1 MNIFWWLGKDRKE
14 KMKVQRSEK
23 MNLTASARLIMQ
35 LGEQLIEDE
44 LVALLELIKNAYDAD
59 ANNVDVVID
68 TETITPYGKGC
79 IEIKDDGNG
88 MIPSIVRNSFLRLS
102 TSFKEEEK
110 SSFFYHRRVLGK
122 KGIGRLS
129 FQRLGNY
136 ITVETVPNIE
146 RFVDTELLKEEDK
159 IFIDEY
165 NKINVDINWSE
176 FPIDMDFSDIKAMVT
191 YEKDSVVSYGTKI
204 SIQGIKNLN
213 FWDMDKKKEEKLKN
227 ELLNMMD
234 PFQKNLNLKTS
245 ERFNVSLK
253 INGIQYS
260 VEPIDEN
267 LLDELYDSKVSFDFK
282 DWKFRVKIERP
293 LKYIMQRRN
302 TIVKKMKT
310 SGFDILREENYKKE
324 HEEYIVDFSD
334 LDKVLIE
341 YPKINFTI
349 ERSSFL
355 SENLLSDLEEKKENG
370 IITEEEYTKA
380 ILDQYAYPG
389 SFKGTIYARDK
400 SNRED
405 LDIILEKEGLIKAK
419 LNSLNA
425 INKVWSSMQGVYVY
439 RNGFRVLPYG
449 RKDWIGFTEKSQT
462 VSNNIY
468 KEHTVVGYL
477 KIDGFTS
484 EKLEEQTNRQGFI
497 QDEYGKNF
505 FMLIQNFLLNI
516 MFESDIKFR
525 EGFSKIKEK
534 EDVVL
539 TENGK
544 IVFKRK
550 LNLEEEKN
558 ERMED
563 VKNEIEDL
571 KNTIL
576 NKAISA
582 DMSQRAIE
590 NLSNKILQYEEV
602 ENKAIDEKKQEI
614 YLKSQQIKEI
624 KDIVPLLGLG
634 IIAESLT
641 HEMNRIEQNIEDCAR
656 NTIKWKRDSDKIVKN
671 QRNIITQTNFL
682 KYQLAHLESTYRRN
696 LEKQEEIL
704 LKDFLLD
711 MYVNQDS
718 PMSRKACR
726 DDVSVLIEGENI
738 TIRANKGI
746 LTTIFDNIFLNSLY
760 WVKYSK
766 QKKYIKFIVKQS
778 GIIECFD
785 SGCGVHP
792 EIEDKLFEPFSF
804 MKENGRGLGLFIV
817 QELTENMNCR
827 VWLSDER
834 REDRRYKF
842 VFDLS
847 ERMV

>member
-1 MNIFWWLGKDRKE
+1 M
-14 KMKVQRSEK
+14 QRSEK

-68 TETITPYGKGC
+68 TDTITPYGVGR

-110 SSFFYHRRVLGK
+110 SSIYYHRRVLGK

-146 RFVDTELLKEEDK
+146 RFEETDLLKDEDVE
-159 IFIDEY
+159 FIKEY
-165 NKINVDINWSE
+165 RKINIDIDWSE
-176 FPIDMDFSDIKAMVT
+176 FPIDMDFSDIIATVK
-191 YEKDSVVSYGTKI
+191 YEKDVVASSGTKI
-204 SIQGIKNLN
+204 VIQGIKNLN

-234 PFQKNLNLKTS
+234 PFQKNLNLKKS
-245 ERFNVSLK
+245 ERFNVLLK
-253 INGIQYS
+253 INDVPYS
-260 VEPIDEN
+260 AEPIDES

-282 DWKFRVKIERP
+282 DWKLHVKIERP
-293 LKYIMQRRN
+293 LKYVMQRRN
-302 TIVKKMKT
+302 SIVNRMKD
-310 SGFDILREENYKKE
+310 SGYEILRETQYEKE
-324 HEEYIVDFSD
+324 CEDYLVNFKDLNKVYID
-334 LDKVLIE
+334 
-341 YPKINFTI
+341 YPKIKFTI
-349 ERSSFL
+349 EKTTFL
-355 SENLLSDLEEKKENG
+355 SESLISKLVEKKEKG
-370 IITEEEYTKA
+370 EITEEEYRKA
-380 ILDQYAYPG
+380 IVDQYAYPG
-389 SFKGTIYARDK
+389 DFAGVIYARDK
-400 SNRED
+400 TNKEEI
-405 LDIILEKEGLIKAK
+405 DIILGKEGLVKAK
-419 LNSLNA
+419 LNTLSD
-425 INKVWSSMQGVYVY
+425 INKAWSSMQGVYVY

-462 VSNNIY
+462 AANNIY

-477 KIDGFTS
+477 KLDGFTS

-525 EGFSKIKEK
+525 DGFSRIKEK
-534 EDVVL
+534 KDGVV
-539 TENGK
+539 TDNGK
-544 IVFKRK
+544 IIFERIADF
-550 LNLEEEKN
+550 EDEKN
-558 ERMED
+558 ARMQD
-563 VKNEIEDL
+563 VKEQVEDL
-571 KNTIL
+571 RIAIS
-576 NKAISA
+576 NKAIA
-582 DMSQRAIE
+582 ANMPQKVVE
-590 NLSNKILQYEEV
+590 NLQDTILQYEAV
-602 ENKAIDEKKQEI
+602 EKKAIDEKKQEI
-614 YLKSQQIKEI
+614 YLKSQQIEEI

-656 NTIKWKRDSDKIVKN
+656 DTIKCKTDTDKIVKN

-682 KYQLAHLESTYRRN
+682 KIQLAHMESTYRRN

-704 LKDFLLD
+704 LRDFLLD
-711 MYVNQDS
+711 MYVNEDS
-718 PMSRKACR
+718 PMSRKARR
-726 DDVSVLIEGENI
+726 DGVDVLVEGANI
-738 TIRANKGI
+738 LVKANKGI

-760 WVKYSK
+760 WVQYSQ

-778 GIIECFD
+778 GTIECFD

-792 EIEDKLFEPFSF
+792 EIEDKLFEPFRF

-817 QELTENMNCR
+817 RELTENMNGR

-834 REDRRYKF
+834 RDGRRFKF

>member
-1 MNIFWWLGKDRKE
+1 
-14 KMKVQRSEK
+14 

-59 ANNVDVVID
+59 ANKVDVIID
-68 TETITPYGKGC
+68 TNAVTPYGKGR
-79 IEIKDDGNG
+79 IEIRDDGNG

-110 SSFFYHRRVLGK
+110 SSIYYHRRVLGK

-146 RFVDTELLKEEDK
+146 RYEKTELLKEEDK
-159 IFIDEY
+159 KFITEY
-165 NKINVDINWSE
+165 SKINIDIDWSD
-176 FPIDMDFSDIKAMVT
+176 FPVDMDFSDIMAAVK
-191 YEKDSVVSYGTKI
+191 YEKDVVSSYGTNI
-204 SIQGIKNLN
+204 VIHGIKNLN
-213 FWDMDKKKEEKLKN
+213 FWTMDKKKEEKLKN

-234 PFQKNLNLKTS
+234 PFQKNLNLKKS
-245 ERFNVSLK
+245 ERFNVALK
-253 INGIQYS
+253 INDVKYS
-260 VEPIDEN
+260 VEPIDES
-267 LLDELYDSKVSFDFK
+267 LLDELYDSKVYFEFK
-282 DWKFRVKIERP
+282 EWKLYVKIERP

-302 TIVKKMKT
+302 SIVKKMKD
-310 SGFDILREENYKKE
+310 SGFAILSEVDYEKDYEE
-324 HEEYIVDFSD
+324 HIVDFSD
-334 LDKVLIE
+334 LNKVSID
-341 YPKINFTI
+341 YPKIDFTI
-349 ERSSFL
+349 ERATFL
-355 SENLLSDLEEKKENG
+355 SEELLSKLEEQKEKG

-389 SFKGTIYARDK
+389 DFKGTIYARDK
-400 SNRED
+400 SNKEEI
-405 LDIILEKEGLIKAK
+405 DIILQKEGLVKAN
-419 LNSLNA
+419 LNSLSD
-425 INKVWSSMQGVYVY
+425 INKAWSSMQGVYVY

-462 VSNNIY
+462 AANNIY

-505 FMLIQNFLLNI
+505 FMLIQNFILNI

-525 EGFSKIKEK
+525 DGFTRIKERND
-534 EDVVL
+534 EVV
-539 TENGK
+539 TDNGM
-544 IVFKRK
+544 IAFKRK
-550 LNLEEEKN
+550 AGY
-558 ERMED
+558 ED
-563 VKNEIEDL
+563 VKNKKMQDVKDGIEDL
-571 KNTIL
+571 KI
-576 NKAISA
+576 AISNRTIAA
-582 DMSQRAIE
+582 DMSKKAIE
-590 NLSNKILQYEEV
+590 NLEDKISQYEEV
-602 ENKAIDEKKQEI
+602 EQKAIDEKKQEI
-614 YLKSQQIKEI
+614 YLKSQQIEEI

-656 NTIKWKRDSDKIVKN
+656 DTIKCKGDTDKIVKN

-682 KYQLAHLESTYRRN
+682 KIQLAHLESTYRRN
-696 LEKQEEIL
+696 LEKQEDIL
-704 LKDFLLD
+704 LKDFLMG
-711 MYVNQDS
+711 MYVDEDS
-718 PMSRKACR
+718 PMSRKAYR
-726 DDVSVLIEGENI
+726 EGVDVLIEGENI
-738 TIRANKGI
+738 SIKANKGI
-746 LTTIFDNIFLNSLY
+746 ITTIFDNIFLNSLY
-760 WVKYSK
+760 WVQYSQ
-766 QKKYIKFIVKQS
+766 QKRYIKFIVKQS

-792 EIEDKLFEPFSF
+792 EIEEKLFEPFRF

-817 QELTENMNCR
+817 QELTENMNGR

-834 REDRRYKF
+834 REGRRYKF

>member
-1 MNIFWWLGKDRKE
+1 
-14 KMKVQRSEK
+14 

-68 TETITPYGKGC
+68 TDTVTPYGKGR

-110 SSFFYHRRVLGK
+110 SSIYYHRRVLGK

-146 RFVDTELLKEEDK
+146 RFEETDLLKEEDVE
-159 IFIDEY
+159 FIKEY
-165 NKINVDINWSE
+165 SKINIDIDWSE
-176 FPIDMDFSDIKAMVT
+176 FPIDMDFSDIMATVK
-191 YEKDSVVSYGTKI
+191 YEKDVVASYGTKI
-204 SIQGIKNLN
+204 VIHGIKNLN

-234 PFQKNLNLKTS
+234 PFQKNLNLKKS
-245 ERFNVSLK
+245 ERFNVLLK
-253 INGIQYS
+253 INDIPYT

-267 LLDELYDSKVSFDFK
+267 LLDELYDSKVSFEFK
-282 DWKFRVKIERP
+282 EWKLYVKIERP

-302 TIVKKMKT
+302 TLVKKMKE
-310 SGFDILREENYKKE
+310 SGFTILREEDYEKDYEE
-324 HEEYIVDFSD
+324 HIVDFSD
-334 LDKVLIE
+334 LNKVSID
-341 YPKINFTI
+341 YPKIHFTI
-349 ERSSFL
+349 ERTTFL
-355 SENLLSDLEEKKENG
+355 SEGLLSKLEEKKDKG
-370 IITEEEYTKA
+370 ILTEEEYTKA

-389 SFKGTIYARDK
+389 DFKGVIYARDK
-400 SNRED
+400 SNKEEI
-405 LDIILEKEGLIKAK
+405 DIILEKEGLIKAK
-419 LNSLNA
+419 LNSLSE
-425 INKVWSSMQGVYVY
+425 INKAWSSMQGVYVY

-462 VSNNIY
+462 AANNIY

-505 FMLIQNFLLNI
+505 FMLIQKFLLNI
-516 MFESDIKFR
+516 IFESDIKFR
-525 EGFSKIKEK
+525 DGFTRTKERK
-534 EDVVL
+534 GEVATD
-539 TENGK
+539 NGM
-544 IVFKRK
+544 IVFQRK
-550 LNLEEEKN
+550 AGYEEVKN
-558 ERMED
+558 KKMQD
-563 VKNEIEDL
+563 VKTEIEGL
-571 KNTIL
+571 KV
-576 NKAISA
+576 AISNRTMVD
-582 DMSQRAIE
+582 DMSQKAIE
-590 NLSNKILQYEEV
+590 NLQDKISQYEVAEQ
-602 ENKAIDEKKQEI
+602 KAIDEKKQEI
-614 YLKSQQIKEI
+614 YLKSQQIEEI

-656 NTIKWKRDSDKIVKN
+656 DTIKSKNDTDKIVKN

-682 KYQLAHLESTYRRN
+682 KIQLAHMESTYRRN

-704 LKDFLLD
+704 LKDFLVD
-711 MYVNQDS
+711 MYVNEDS
-718 PMSRKACR
+718 PMSRKARR
-726 DDVSVLIEGENI
+726 DGVGVLIEGENI
-738 TIRANKGI
+738 SIKANKGI

-760 WVKYSK
+760 WVQYSQQEK
-766 QKKYIKFIVKQS
+766 SIKFVIKQS
-778 GIIECFD
+778 GKVECFD

-792 EIEDKLFEPFSF
+792 EIEDKLFEPFRF

-817 QELTENMNCR
+817 QELTENMNGR

-834 REDRRYKF
+834 RDGRRYKF

>member
-1 MNIFWWLGKDRKE
+1 
-14 KMKVQRSEK
+14 

-68 TETITPYGKGC
+68 TDTVTPYGKGR

-110 SSFFYHRRVLGK
+110 SSIYYHRRVLGK

-146 RFVDTELLKEEDK
+146 RFKETDLLKEEDVE
-159 IFIDEY
+159 FIKEY
-165 NKINVDINWSE
+165 SKINIDIDWSE
-176 FPIDMDFSDIKAMVT
+176 FPIDMDFSDIMATVK
-191 YEKDSVVSYGTKI
+191 YEKDVVASYGTKI
-204 SIQGIKNLN
+204 VIHGIKNLN

-234 PFQKNLNLKTS
+234 PFQKNLNLKKS
-245 ERFNVSLK
+245 ERFNVLLK
-253 INGIQYS
+253 INDIPYT
-260 VEPIDEN
+260 VEPIDES
-267 LLDELYDSKVSFDFK
+267 LLDELYDSKVSFEFK
-282 DWKFRVKIERP
+282 EWKLYVKIERP

-302 TIVKKMKT
+302 ALVKKMKE
-310 SGFDILREENYKKE
+310 SGFTILREEDYEKDYEE
-324 HEEYIVDFSD
+324 HIVDFSD
-334 LDKVLIE
+334 LNKVSID
-341 YPKINFTI
+341 YPKIHFTI
-349 ERSSFL
+349 ERTTFL
-355 SENLLSDLEEKKENG
+355 SEGLLSKLEEKKDKG
-370 IITEEEYTKA
+370 ILTEEEYTKA

-389 SFKGTIYARDK
+389 DFKGVIYARDK
-400 SNRED
+400 SNKEEI
-405 LDIILEKEGLIKAK
+405 DIILEKEGLIKAK
-419 LNSLNA
+419 LNSLSE
-425 INKVWSSMQGVYVY
+425 INKAWSSMQGVYVY

-462 VSNNIY
+462 AANNIY

-505 FMLIQNFLLNI
+505 FMLIQKFLLNI
-516 MFESDIKFR
+516 IFESDIKFR
-525 EGFSKIKEK
+525 DGFTRIKERK
-534 EDVVL
+534 GEVATD
-539 TENGK
+539 NGM
-544 IVFKRK
+544 IVFQRK
-550 LNLEEEKN
+550 AGYEE
-558 ERMED
+558 
-563 VKNEIEDL
+563 VKNKKMQNVKTEIEGL
-571 KNTIL
+571 KV
-576 NKAISA
+576 AISNRTMAA
-582 DMSQRAIE
+582 DMSQKAIE
-590 NLSNKILQYEEV
+590 NLQDKISQYEVAEQ
-602 ENKAIDEKKQEI
+602 KAIDEKKQEI
-614 YLKSQQIKEI
+614 YLKSQQIEEI

-656 NTIKWKRDSDKIVKN
+656 DTIKSKNDTDKIVKN

-682 KYQLAHLESTYRRN
+682 KIQLAHMESTYRRN

-704 LKDFLLD
+704 LRDFLVD
-711 MYVNQDS
+711 MYVNEDS
-718 PMSRKACR
+718 PMSRKARR
-726 DDVSVLIEGENI
+726 DGVDVLIEGENI
-738 TIRANKGI
+738 SIKANKGI

-760 WVKYSK
+760 WVQYSQQEK
-766 QKKYIKFIVKQS
+766 SIMFVIKQS
-778 GIIECFD
+778 GKVECFD

-792 EIEDKLFEPFSF
+792 EIEDKLFEPFRF

-817 QELTENMNCR
+817 QELTENMNGR

-834 REDRRYKF
+834 RDGRRYKF

>member
-1 MNIFWWLGKDRKE
+1 M
-14 KMKVQRSEK
+14 QRSEK

-68 TETITPYGKGC
+68 TDTITPYGVGR

-110 SSFFYHRRVLGK
+110 SSIYYHRRVLGK

-146 RFVDTELLKEEDK
+146 RFEETDLLKDEDVE
-159 IFIDEY
+159 FIKEY
-165 NKINVDINWSE
+165 RKINIDIDWSE
-176 FPIDMDFSDIKAMVT
+176 FPIDMDFSDIIATVK
-191 YEKDSVVSYGTKI
+191 YEKDVVASSGTKI
-204 SIQGIKNLN
+204 VIQGIKNLN

-234 PFQKNLNLKTS
+234 PFQKNLNLKKS
-245 ERFNVSLK
+245 ERFNVLLK
-253 INGIQYS
+253 INDVPYS
-260 VEPIDEN
+260 AEPIDES

-282 DWKFRVKIERP
+282 DWKLHVKIERP
-293 LKYIMQRRN
+293 LKYVMQRRN
-302 TIVKKMKT
+302 SIVNRMKD
-310 SGFDILREENYKKE
+310 SGYEILRETQYEKE
-324 HEEYIVDFSD
+324 CEDYLVNFKDLNKVYID
-334 LDKVLIE
+334 
-341 YPKINFTI
+341 YPKIKFTI
-349 ERSSFL
+349 EKTTFL
-355 SENLLSDLEEKKENG
+355 SESLISKLVEKKEKVN
-370 IITEEEYTKA
+370 T
-380 ILDQYAYPG
+380 LSD
-389 SFKGTIYARDK
+389 
-400 SNRED
+400 
-405 LDIILEKEGLIKAK
+405 
-419 LNSLNA
+419 
-425 INKVWSSMQGVYVY
+425 INKAWSSMQGVYVY

-462 VSNNIY
+462 AANNIY

-477 KIDGFTS
+477 KLDGFTS

-525 EGFSKIKEK
+525 DGFSRIKEK
-534 EDVVL
+534 KDGVV
-539 TENGK
+539 TDNGK
-544 IVFKRK
+544 IIFERIADF
-550 LNLEEEKN
+550 EDEKN
-558 ERMED
+558 ARMQD
-563 VKNEIEDL
+563 VKEQVEDL
-571 KNTIL
+571 RIAIS
-576 NKAISA
+576 NKAIA
-582 DMSQRAIE
+582 ANMPQKVVE
-590 NLSNKILQYEEV
+590 NLQDTILQYEAV
-602 ENKAIDEKKQEI
+602 EKKAIDEKKQEI
-614 YLKSQQIKEI
+614 YLKSQQIEEI

-656 NTIKWKRDSDKIVKN
+656 DTIKCKTDTDKIVKN

-682 KYQLAHLESTYRRN
+682 KIQLAHMESTYRRN

-704 LKDFLLD
+704 LRDFLLD
-711 MYVNQDS
+711 MYVNEDS
-718 PMSRKACR
+718 PMSRKARR
-726 DDVSVLIEGENI
+726 DGVDVLVEGANILIK
-738 TIRANKGI
+738 ANKGI

-760 WVKYSK
+760 WVQYSQ

-778 GIIECFD
+778 GTIECFD

-792 EIEDKLFEPFSF
+792 EIEDKLFEPFRF

-817 QELTENMNCR
+817 RELTENMNGR

-834 REDRRYKF
+834 RDGRRFKF

>member
-1 MNIFWWLGKDRKE
+1 
-14 KMKVQRSEK
+14 

-68 TETITPYGKGC
+68 TDTVTPYGKGR

-110 SSFFYHRRVLGK
+110 SSIYYHRRVLGK

-146 RFVDTELLKEEDK
+146 RFEETDLLKEEDVE
-159 IFIDEY
+159 FIKEY
-165 NKINVDINWSE
+165 SKINIDIDWSE
-176 FPIDMDFSDIKAMVT
+176 FPIDMDFSDIMATVK
-191 YEKDSVVSYGTKI
+191 YEKDVVASYGTKI
-204 SIQGIKNLN
+204 VIKGIKNLN

-234 PFQKNLNLKTS
+234 PFQKNLNLKKS
-245 ERFNVSLK
+245 ERFNVLLK
-253 INGIQYS
+253 INDVPYS
-260 VEPIDEN
+260 VEPIDES

-282 DWKFRVKIERP
+282 DWKLHVKIERP

-302 TIVKKMKT
+302 SIVKRMED
-310 SGFDILREENYKKE
+310 SGYEILREAEYEKE
-324 HEEYIVDFSD
+324 SEEHLVDFKD
-334 LDKVLIE
+334 LNKVSID

-349 ERSSFL
+349 EKTTFL
-355 SENLLSDLEEKKENG
+355 SESLISKLVEKKEKG
-370 IITEEEYTKA
+370 EITEEEYLKA
-380 ILDQYAYPG
+380 IVDQYAYPG
-389 SFKGTIYARDK
+389 DFAGAIYARDK
-400 SNRED
+400 TNKEEI
-405 LDIILEKEGLIKAK
+405 DIILGKEGLVKAK
-419 LNSLNA
+419 LNTLSD

-449 RKDWIGFTEKSQT
+449 RRDWIGFTEKSQT
-462 VSNNIY
+462 AANNIY

-477 KIDGFTS
+477 KLDAFTS

-525 EGFSKIKEK
+525 DGFSRTKEK
-534 EDVVL
+534 KDEVV
-539 TENGK
+539 TDNGK
-544 IVFKRK
+544 IVFERIAGF
-550 LNLEEEKN
+550 EDEKDA
-558 ERMED
+558 RMQD
-563 VKNEIEDL
+563 VKEQVEDL
-571 KNTIL
+571 RI
-576 NKAISA
+576 AISNKTMAA
-582 DMSQRAIE
+582 DMSKKVIE
-590 NLSNKILQYEEV
+590 NLQDKILQYEAV
-602 ENKAIDEKKQEI
+602 EKKAIDEKKQEI
-614 YLKSQQIKEI
+614 YLKSQQIEEI

-656 NTIKWKRDSDKIVKN
+656 DTIKCKNDTDKIVKN

-682 KYQLAHLESTYRRN
+682 KIQLAHMESTYRRN
-696 LEKQEEIL
+696 LEKQEVIL
-704 LKDFLLD
+704 LRDFLVD
-711 MYVNQDS
+711 MYVNEDS
-718 PMSRKACR
+718 PMSRKARR
-726 DDVSVLIEGENI
+726 DGVDVLIEGENI
-738 TIRANKGI
+738 SIKANKGI

-760 WVKYSK
+760 WVQYSQQEK
-766 QKKYIKFIVKQS
+766 CIKFVIKQS
-778 GIIECFD
+778 GKVECFD

-792 EIEDKLFEPFSF
+792 EIEDKLFEPFRF

-817 QELTENMNCR
+817 QELTENMNGR

-834 REDRRYKF
+834 RDGRRYKF

>member
-1 MNIFWWLGKDRKE
+1 
-14 KMKVQRSEK
+14 

-68 TETITPYGKGC
+68 TDTVTPYGKGR

-110 SSFFYHRRVLGK
+110 SSIYYHRRVLGK

-146 RFVDTELLKEEDK
+146 RFEETDLLKEEDVE
-159 IFIDEY
+159 FIKEY
-165 NKINVDINWSE
+165 SKINIDIDWSE
-176 FPIDMDFSDIKAMVT
+176 FPIDMDFSDIMATVK
-191 YEKDSVVSYGTKI
+191 YEKDVVASYGTKI
-204 SIQGIKNLN
+204 VIHGIKNLN

-234 PFQKNLNLKTS
+234 PFQKNLNLKKS
-245 ERFNVSLK
+245 ERFNVLLK
-253 INGIQYS
+253 INDIPYT

-267 LLDELYDSKVSFDFK
+267 LLDELYDSKVSFEFK
-282 DWKFRVKIERP
+282 EWKLYVKIERP

-302 TIVKKMKT
+302 ALVKKMKE
-310 SGFDILREENYKKE
+310 SGFTILREEDYEKDYEE
-324 HEEYIVDFSD
+324 HIVDFSD
-334 LDKVLIE
+334 LNKVSID
-341 YPKINFTI
+341 YPKIHFTI
-349 ERSSFL
+349 ERTTFL
-355 SENLLSDLEEKKENG
+355 SEGLLSKLEEKKDKG
-370 IITEEEYTKA
+370 ILTEEEYTKA

-389 SFKGTIYARDK
+389 DFKGVIYARDK
-400 SNRED
+400 SNKEEI
-405 LDIILEKEGLIKAK
+405 DIILEKEGLIKAK
-419 LNSLNA
+419 LNSLSE
-425 INKVWSSMQGVYVY
+425 INKAWSSMQGVYVY

-462 VSNNIY
+462 AANNIY

-505 FMLIQNFLLNI
+505 FMLIQKFLLNI
-516 MFESDIKFR
+516 IFESDIKFR
-525 EGFSKIKEK
+525 DGFTRTKERK
-534 EDVVL
+534 GEVATD
-539 TENGK
+539 NGM
-544 IVFKRK
+544 IVFQRK
-550 LNLEEEKN
+550 AGYEEVKN
-558 ERMED
+558 KKMQD
-563 VKNEIEDL
+563 VKTEIEGL
-571 KNTIL
+571 KV
-576 NKAISA
+576 AISNRTMVD
-582 DMSQRAIE
+582 DMSQKAIE
-590 NLSNKILQYEEV
+590 NLQDKISQYEVAEQ
-602 ENKAIDEKKQEI
+602 KAIDEKKQEI
-614 YLKSQQIKEI
+614 YLKSQQIEEI

-656 NTIKWKRDSDKIVKN
+656 DTIKSKNDTDKIVKN

-682 KYQLAHLESTYRRN
+682 KIQLAHMESTYRRN

-704 LKDFLLD
+704 LKDFLVD
-711 MYVNQDS
+711 MYVNEDS
-718 PMSRKACR
+718 PMSRKARR
-726 DDVSVLIEGENI
+726 DGVGVLIEGENI
-738 TIRANKGI
+738 SIKANKGI

-760 WVKYSK
+760 WVQYSQQEK
-766 QKKYIKFIVKQS
+766 SIKFVIKQS
-778 GIIECFD
+778 GKVECFD

-792 EIEDKLFEPFSF
+792 EIEDKLFEPFRF

-817 QELTENMNCR
+817 QELTENMNGR

-834 REDRRYKF
+834 RDGRRYKF

>member
-1 MNIFWWLGKDRKE
+1 
-14 KMKVQRSEK
+14 

-68 TETITPYGKGC
+68 TNTVTPYGKGR

-110 SSFFYHRRVLGK
+110 SSIYYHRRVLGK

-146 RFVDTELLKEEDK
+146 RFEETDLLKEEDRE
-159 IFIDEY
+159 FIKEY
-165 NKINVDINWSE
+165 NKINIDIDWSE
-176 FPIDMDFSDIKAMVT
+176 FPIDMDFSDIMATVK
-191 YEKDSVVSYGTKI
+191 YEKDVVVSYGTKI
-204 SIQGIKNLN
+204 VIQGIKNLN
-213 FWDMDKKKEEKLKN
+213 FWDMDKKKKEKLKN

-234 PFQKNLNLKTS
+234 PFQKNLNLKKS
-245 ERFNVSLK
+245 ERFNVLLK
-253 INGIQYS
+253 INDTPYF
-260 VEPIDEN
+260 VEPVDES
-267 LLDELYDSKVSFDFK
+267 LLDELYDSKVSFSFK
-282 DWKFRVKIERP
+282 DWKLYVKIERP
-293 LKYIMQRRN
+293 LKYVIQRRN
-302 TIVKKMKT
+302 SIVKRMKD
-310 SGFDILREENYKKE
+310 SGYEIFREAEYEKE
-324 HEEYIVDFSD
+324 CEEYLVDFYD
-334 LDKVLIE
+334 LNKVSID

-349 ERSSFL
+349 EKATFL
-355 SENLLSDLEEKKENG
+355 SEGQISKLVEKKEKG
-370 IITEEEYTKA
+370 IITEDEYIKS
-380 ILDQYAYPG
+380 IVEQYAYPG
-389 SFKGTIYARDK
+389 DFVGAIYARDK
-400 SNRED
+400 TNKEEID
-405 LDIILEKEGLIKAK
+405 LILGKEGLIKAK
-419 LNSLNA
+419 LNTLSD
-425 INKVWSSMQGVYVY
+425 INKAWSSMQGVYVY

-449 RKDWIGFTEKSQT
+449 RRDWIGFTEKSQT
-462 VSNNIY
+462 AANNIY

-516 MFESDIKFR
+516 IFESDIKFR
-525 EGFSKIKEK
+525 DGFSRTKEK
-534 EDVVL
+534 EDEVA

-544 IVFKRK
+544 IAFKRIAGF
-550 LNLEEEKN
+550 EDEKN
-558 ERMED
+558 ERMKD
-563 VKNEIEDL
+563 VKAEIEGL
-571 KNTIL
+571 KVAISNRTMVGEMSQ
-576 NKAISA
+576 KAI
-582 DMSQRAIE
+582 D
-590 NLSNKILQYEEV
+590 NLKDKISQYEEV
-602 ENKAIDEKKQEI
+602 EKKAIDEKKQEI
-614 YLKSQQIKEI
+614 YLKSQQIEEI

-656 NTIKWKRDSDKIVKN
+656 DTIKCKNDSDKIVKN

-682 KYQLAHLESTYRRN
+682 KIQLAHLESTYRRN

-704 LKDFLLD
+704 LKDFLVD
-711 MYVNQDS
+711 MYVDEDS
-718 PMSRKACR
+718 PMSRKAYR
-726 DDVSVLIEGENI
+726 DGADVLIEGENI
-738 TIRANKGI
+738 SIKANKGI

-760 WVKYSK
+760 WIQYSQ
-766 QKKYIKFIVKQS
+766 QKKYIKFVVKQS
-778 GIIECFD
+778 GVIECFD

-792 EIEDKLFEPFSF
+792 EIEDKLFEPFCF
-804 MKENGRGLGLFIV
+804 MKKNGRGLGLFIV
-817 QELTENMNCR
+817 QELTENMNGR
-827 VWLSDER
+827 VWLSDEK
-834 REDRRYKF
+834 REGRRYKF

>member
-1 MNIFWWLGKDRKE
+1 M
-14 KMKVQRSEK
+14 QRSEK

-68 TETITPYGKGC
+68 TDTITPYGVGR

-110 SSFFYHRRVLGK
+110 SSIYYHRRVLGK

-146 RFVDTELLKEEDK
+146 RFEETDLLKDEDVE
-159 IFIDEY
+159 FIKEY
-165 NKINVDINWSE
+165 RKINIDIDWSE
-176 FPIDMDFSDIKAMVT
+176 FPIDMDFSDIIATVK
-191 YEKDSVVSYGTKI
+191 YEKDVVASSGTKI
-204 SIQGIKNLN
+204 VIQGIKNLN

-234 PFQKNLNLKTS
+234 PFQKNLNLKKS
-245 ERFNVSLK
+245 ERFNVLLK
-253 INGIQYS
+253 INDVPYS
-260 VEPIDEN
+260 AEPIDES

-282 DWKFRVKIERP
+282 DWKLHVKIERP
-293 LKYIMQRRN
+293 LKYVMQRRN
-302 TIVKKMKT
+302 SIVNRMED
-310 SGFDILREENYKKE
+310 SGYEILRETQYEKE
-324 HEEYIVDFSD
+324 CEDYLVNFKDLNKVYID
-334 LDKVLIE
+334 
-341 YPKINFTI
+341 YPKIKFTI
-349 ERSSFL
+349 EKTTFL
-355 SENLLSDLEEKKENG
+355 SESLISKLVEKKEKG
-370 IITEEEYTKA
+370 EITEEEYRKA
-380 ILDQYAYPG
+380 IVDQYAYPG
-389 SFKGTIYARDK
+389 DFAGVIYARDK
-400 SNRED
+400 TNKEEI
-405 LDIILEKEGLIKAK
+405 DIILGKEGLVKAK
-419 LNSLNA
+419 LNTLSD
-425 INKVWSSMQGVYVY
+425 INKAWSSMQGVYVY

-462 VSNNIY
+462 AANNIY

-477 KIDGFTS
+477 KLDGFTS

-525 EGFSKIKEK
+525 DGFSRIKEK
-534 EDVVL
+534 KDGVV
-539 TENGK
+539 TDNGK
-544 IVFKRK
+544 IIFERIADF
-550 LNLEEEKN
+550 EDEKN
-558 ERMED
+558 ARMQD
-563 VKNEIEDL
+563 VKEQVEDL
-571 KNTIL
+571 RIAIS
-576 NKAISA
+576 NKAMA
-582 DMSQRAIE
+582 ANMPQKVVE
-590 NLSNKILQYEEV
+590 NLQDTILQYEAV
-602 ENKAIDEKKQEI
+602 EKKAIDEKKQEI
-614 YLKSQQIKEI
+614 YLKSQQIEEI

-656 NTIKWKRDSDKIVKN
+656 DTIKCKTDTDKIVKN

-682 KYQLAHLESTYRRN
+682 KIQLAHMESTYRRN

-704 LKDFLLD
+704 LRDFLLD
-711 MYVNQDS
+711 MYVNEDS
-718 PMSRKACR
+718 PMSRKARR
-726 DDVSVLIEGENI
+726 DGVDVLVEGANILIK
-738 TIRANKGI
+738 ANKGI

-760 WVKYSK
+760 WVQYSQ

-778 GIIECFD
+778 GTIECFD

-792 EIEDKLFEPFSF
+792 EIEDKLFEPFRF
-804 MKENGRGLGLFIV
+804 MKENGRGLGLYIV
-817 QELTENMNCR
+817 RELTENMNGR

-834 REDRRYKF
+834 RDGRRFKF

>member
-1 MNIFWWLGKDRKE
+1 
-14 KMKVQRSEK
+14 

-68 TETITPYGKGC
+68 TDTVTPYGKGR

-110 SSFFYHRRVLGK
+110 SSIYYHRRVLGK

-146 RFVDTELLKEEDK
+146 RFEETDLLKEEDVE
-159 IFIDEY
+159 FIKEY
-165 NKINVDINWSE
+165 SKINIDIDWSE
-176 FPIDMDFSDIKAMVT
+176 FPIDMDFSDIMATVK
-191 YEKDSVVSYGTKI
+191 YEKDVVASYGTKI
-204 SIQGIKNLN
+204 VIHGIKNLN

-234 PFQKNLNLKTS
+234 PFQKNLNLKKS
-245 ERFNVSLK
+245 ERFNVLLK
-253 INGIQYS
+253 INDIPYT
-260 VEPIDEN
+260 VEPIDES
-267 LLDELYDSKVSFDFK
+267 LLDELYDSKVSFEFK
-282 DWKFRVKIERP
+282 EWKLYVKIERP

-302 TIVKKMKT
+302 ALVKKMKE
-310 SGFDILREENYKKE
+310 SGFTILREEDYEKDYEE
-324 HEEYIVDFSD
+324 HIVDFSD
-334 LDKVLIE
+334 LNKVSID
-341 YPKINFTI
+341 YPKIDFTI
-349 ERSSFL
+349 ERTTFL
-355 SENLLSDLEEKKENG
+355 SEGLLSKLEEKKDNG
-370 IITEEEYTKA
+370 ILTEEEYTKA

-389 SFKGTIYARDK
+389 DFKGVIYARDK
-400 SNRED
+400 SNKEEI
-405 LDIILEKEGLIKAK
+405 DIILEKEGLIKAK
-419 LNSLNA
+419 LNSLSE
-425 INKVWSSMQGVYVY
+425 INKAWSSMQGVYVY

-462 VSNNIY
+462 AANNIY

-505 FMLIQNFLLNI
+505 FMIIQKFLLNI
-516 MFESDIKFR
+516 IFESDIKFR
-525 EGFSKIKEK
+525 EGFTRIKERK
-534 EDVVL
+534 GEVATD
-539 TENGK
+539 NGM
-544 IVFKRK
+544 IVFQRK
-550 LNLEEEKN
+550 AGYEEVKN
-558 ERMED
+558 KKMQD
-563 VKNEIEDL
+563 VKTEIEGL
-571 KNTIL
+571 KV
-576 NKAISA
+576 AISNRTMVD
-582 DMSQRAIE
+582 DMSQKAIG
-590 NLSNKILQYEEV
+590 NLQDKISQYEIAEQ
-602 ENKAIDEKKQEI
+602 KAIDEKKQEI
-614 YLKSQQIKEI
+614 YLKSQQIEEI

-641 HEMNRIEQNIEDCAR
+641 HEMNRIEQNIEECAR
-656 NTIKWKRDSDKIVKN
+656 DTIKSKNDTDKIVKN

-682 KYQLAHLESTYRRN
+682 KIQLAHMESTYRRN

-704 LKDFLLD
+704 LKDFLVD
-711 MYVNQDS
+711 MYVNEDS
-718 PMSRKACR
+718 PMSRKARR
-726 DDVSVLIEGENI
+726 DGVDVLIEGENI
-738 TIRANKGI
+738 SIKANKGI

-760 WVKYSK
+760 WVQYSQQEK
-766 QKKYIKFIVKQS
+766 SIKFVIKQS
-778 GIIECFD
+778 GKVECFD

-792 EIEDKLFEPFSF
+792 EIEDKLFEPFRF

-817 QELTENMNCR
+817 QELTENMNGR

-834 REDRRYKF
+834 RDGRRYKF
-842 VFDLS
+842 IFDLS

>member
-1 MNIFWWLGKDRKE
+1 
-14 KMKVQRSEK
+14 

-68 TETITPYGKGC
+68 TNAITPYGIGR

-110 SSFFYHRRVLGK
+110 SSFYYHRRVLGK

-146 RFVDTELLKEEDK
+146 RFKTTELLRDEDNV
-159 IFIDEY
+159 FINEY
-165 NKINVDINWSE
+165 NKIHIDIDWSD
-176 FPIDMDFSDIKAMVT
+176 FPIDMDFSDIMATVK
-191 YEKDSVVSYGTKI
+191 YEKDVVASCGTKI
-204 SIQGIKNLN
+204 VIQGIKNLN

-234 PFQKNLNLKTS
+234 PFQKNLNLEKS
-245 ERFNVSLK
+245 ERFNVLLK
-253 INGIQYS
+253 INDIPYS
-260 VEPIDEN
+260 VQPIDES
-267 LLDELYDSKVSFDFK
+267 LLDELYDSKVSFEFK
-282 DWKFRVKIERP
+282 AWKLFVKIERP

-302 TIVKKMKT
+302 AIVKQMNN
-310 SGFDILREENYKKE
+310 SGFEILREG
-324 HEEYIVDFSD
+324 EYIKDYEEHVVDFRD
-334 LDKVLIE
+334 LNTVSVD
-341 YPKINFTI
+341 YPKINFKI
-349 ERSSFL
+349 EKTTFL
-355 SENLLSDLEEKKENG
+355 SEELISRLKEEKEKGE
-370 IITEEEYTKA
+370 ITEEEYTKA

-389 SFKGTIYARDK
+389 DFKGTIYARDK
-400 SNRED
+400 SNREEI
-405 LDIILEKEGLIKAK
+405 DIILEKEGLIKAK
-419 LNSLNA
+419 LNTLTD

-462 VSNNIY
+462 AVNNIY

-505 FMLIQNFLLNI
+505 FMLVQNFLLNI

-525 EGFSKIKEK
+525 AGFSKIKETK
-534 EDVVL
+534 DEVV
-539 TENGK
+539 TDNGK
-544 IVFKRK
+544 LAFKRDTGF
-550 LNLEEEKN
+550 
-558 ERMED
+558 ED
-563 VKNEIEDL
+563 VKNEKMQDVKAEIEGL
-571 KNTIL
+571 KTAISNGTMTAGVSQ
-576 NKAISA
+576 KAIA
-582 DMSQRAIE
+582 NLQDKISQYEVVEQKAIE
-590 NLSNKILQYEEV
+590 
-602 ENKAIDEKKQEI
+602 EKKQEI
-614 YLKSQQIKEI
+614 YLKSQQIEEI

-656 NTIKWKRDSDKIVKN
+656 DSIKHKNDSEKIVKN

-682 KYQLAHLESTYRRN
+682 KIQLAHLESTYRRN

-704 LKDFLLD
+704 LKDFLEE
-711 MYVNQDS
+711 MYVSEDS
-718 PMSRKACR
+718 PMSRKAYR
-726 DDVSVLIEGENI
+726 DGVDVQIEGENI
-738 TIRANKGI
+738 SIKANKGI

-760 WVKYSK
+760 WVQYS
-766 QKKYIKFIVKQS
+766 QEKKIIKFI
-778 GIIECFD
+778 
-785 SGCGVHP
+785 
-792 EIEDKLFEPFSF
+792 
-804 MKENGRGLGLFIV
+804 
-817 QELTENMNCR
+817 
-827 VWLSDER
+827 R
-834 REDRRYKF
+834 RKI
-842 VFDLS
+842 
-847 ERMV
+847 

>member
-1 MNIFWWLGKDRKE
+1 M
-14 KMKVQRSEK
+14 QRSEK

-68 TETITPYGKGC
+68 TDTVTPYGKGR

-110 SSFFYHRRVLGK
+110 SSIYYHRRVLGK

-146 RFVDTELLKEEDK
+146 RFEETDLLKEEDVE
-159 IFIDEY
+159 FIKEY
-165 NKINVDINWSE
+165 SKINIDIDWSE
-176 FPIDMDFSDIKAMVT
+176 FPIDMDFSDIMATVK
-191 YEKDSVVSYGTKI
+191 YEKDVVASYGTKI
-204 SIQGIKNLN
+204 VIHGIKNLN

-234 PFQKNLNLKTS
+234 PFQKNLNLKKS
-245 ERFNVSLK
+245 ERFNVLLK
-253 INGIQYS
+253 INDIPYT
-260 VEPIDEN
+260 VEPIDES
-267 LLDELYDSKVSFDFK
+267 LLDELYDSKVSFEFK
-282 DWKFRVKIERP
+282 EWKLYVKIERP

-302 TIVKKMKT
+302 ALVKKMKE
-310 SGFDILREENYKKE
+310 SGFTILREEDYEKDYEE
-324 HEEYIVDFSD
+324 HIVDFSD
-334 LDKVLIE
+334 LNKVSID
-341 YPKINFTI
+341 YPKIHFTI
-349 ERSSFL
+349 ERTTFL
-355 SENLLSDLEEKKENG
+355 SEGLLSKLEEKKDKG
-370 IITEEEYTKA
+370 ILTEEEYTKA

-389 SFKGTIYARDK
+389 DFKGVIYARDK
-400 SNRED
+400 SNKEEI
-405 LDIILEKEGLIKAK
+405 DIILEKEGLIKAK
-419 LNSLNA
+419 LNSLSE
-425 INKVWSSMQGVYVY
+425 INKAWSSMQGVYVY

-462 VSNNIY
+462 AANNIY

-505 FMLIQNFLLNI
+505 FMLIQKFLLNI
-516 MFESDIKFR
+516 IFESDIKFR
-525 EGFSKIKEK
+525 DGFTRTKERK
-534 EDVVL
+534 GEVATD
-539 TENGK
+539 NGM
-544 IVFKRK
+544 IVFQRK
-550 LNLEEEKN
+550 AGYEE
-558 ERMED
+558 
-563 VKNEIEDL
+563 VKNKKMQNVKTEIEGL
-571 KNTIL
+571 KV
-576 NKAISA
+576 AISNRTMAA
-582 DMSQRAIE
+582 DMSQKAIE
-590 NLSNKILQYEEV
+590 NLQDKILQYEVAEQ
-602 ENKAIDEKKQEI
+602 KAIDEKKQEI
-614 YLKSQQIKEI
+614 YLKSQQIEEI

-656 NTIKWKRDSDKIVKN
+656 DTIKSKNDTDKIVKN

-682 KYQLAHLESTYRRN
+682 KIQLAHMESTYRRN

-704 LKDFLLD
+704 LRDFLVD
-711 MYVNQDS
+711 MYVNEDS
-718 PMSRKACR
+718 PMSRKARR
-726 DDVSVLIEGENI
+726 DGVDVLIEGENI
-738 TIRANKGI
+738 SIKANKGI

-760 WVKYSK
+760 WVQYSQQEK
-766 QKKYIKFIVKQS
+766 SIMFVIKQS
-778 GIIECFD
+778 GKVECFD

-792 EIEDKLFEPFSF
+792 EIEDKLFEPFRF

-817 QELTENMNCR
+817 QELTENMNGR

-834 REDRRYKF
+834 RDGRRYKF

>member
-1 MNIFWWLGKDRKE
+1 
-14 KMKVQRSEK
+14 

-68 TETITPYGKGC
+68 TDTVTPYGKGR

-110 SSFFYHRRVLGK
+110 SSIYYHRRVLGK

-146 RFVDTELLKEEDK
+146 RFEETDLLKEEDVE
-159 IFIDEY
+159 FIKEY
-165 NKINVDINWSE
+165 SKINIDIDWSE
-176 FPIDMDFSDIKAMVT
+176 FPIDMDFSDIMATVK
-191 YEKDSVVSYGTKI
+191 YEKDVVTSYGTKI
-204 SIQGIKNLN
+204 VIQGIKNLN

-234 PFQKNLNLKTS
+234 PFQKNFNLKKS
-245 ERFNVSLK
+245 ERFNVLLK
-253 INGIQYS
+253 INDVPYS
-260 VEPIDEN
+260 VEPVDES

-282 DWKFRVKIERP
+282 DWKLYVKIERP
-293 LKYIMQRRN
+293 LKYVMQRRN
-302 TIVKKMKT
+302 SIVKRMED
-310 SGFDILREENYKKE
+310 SGYEILREAEYEKE
-324 HEEYIVDFSD
+324 CKEYIVDFKN
-334 LDKVLIE
+334 LNKVSID

-349 ERSSFL
+349 EKTTFL
-355 SENLLSDLEEKKENG
+355 SESLISKLVEKKEKG
-370 IITEEEYTKA
+370 EITEEEYIKA
-380 ILDQYAYPG
+380 IVEQYAYPG
-389 SFKGTIYARDK
+389 DFAGAIYARDK
-400 SNRED
+400 TNKEEI
-405 LDIILEKEGLIKAK
+405 DIILGKEGLVKAK
-419 LNSLNA
+419 LNTLSD
-425 INKVWSSMQGVYVY
+425 INKAWSSMQGVYVY

-462 VSNNIY
+462 AANNIY

-477 KIDGFTS
+477 KLDGFTS

-505 FMLIQNFLLNI
+505 FMLIQKFLLNI

-525 EGFSKIKEK
+525 DGFSRTKEK
-534 EDVVL
+534 NGEVV
-539 TENGK
+539 TDNGK
-544 IVFKRK
+544 IVFERIAGF
-550 LNLEEEKN
+550 EDEKDA
-558 ERMED
+558 RMQD
-563 VKNEIEDL
+563 VKEQVEDL
-571 KNTIL
+571 RI
-576 NKAISA
+576 AISNKTMAA
-582 DMSQRAIE
+582 DMSQKVIE
-590 NLSNKILQYEEV
+590 NLQDKILQYEAV
-602 ENKAIDEKKQEI
+602 EKKAIDEKKQEI
-614 YLKSQQIKEI
+614 YLKSQQIEEI

-656 NTIKWKRDSDKIVKN
+656 DTIKCKNDTDKIVKN

-682 KYQLAHLESTYRRN
+682 KIQLAHMESTYRRN

-704 LKDFLLD
+704 LRDFLVD
-711 MYVNQDS
+711 MYVNEDS
-718 PMSRKACR
+718 PMSRKARR
-726 DDVSVLIEGENI
+726 DGVDVLIEGENI
-738 TIRANKGI
+738 SIKANKGI

-760 WVKYSK
+760 WVQYSQQEK
-766 QKKYIKFIVKQS
+766 CIKFVIKQS
-778 GIIECFD
+778 GKIECFD

-792 EIEDKLFEPFSF
+792 EIEDKLFEPFRF

-817 QELTENMNCR
+817 QELTENMNGR

-834 REDRRYKF
+834 RDGRRYKF

>member
-1 MNIFWWLGKDRKE
+1 
-14 KMKVQRSEK
+14 MK
-23 MNLTASARLIMQ
+23 LTASARLIMQ

-68 TETITPYGKGC
+68 TDTVTPYGTGR

-110 SSFFYHRRVLGK
+110 SSIYYHRRVLGK

-146 RFVDTELLKEEDK
+146 RFEGTDLLKEEDVE
-159 IFIDEY
+159 FIKEY
-165 NKINVDINWSE
+165 SKINIDIDWSE
-176 FPIDMDFSDIKAMVT
+176 FPIDMDFSDIMATVK
-191 YEKDSVVSYGTKI
+191 YEKDVVASYGTKI
-204 SIQGIKNLN
+204 VIQGIKNLN

-234 PFQKNLNLKTS
+234 PFQKNLNLKKS
-245 ERFNVSLK
+245 ERFNVLLK
-253 INGIQYS
+253 INDVPYF
-260 VEPIDEN
+260 VEPVDES
-267 LLDELYDSKVSFDFK
+267 LLDELYDSKVSFEFK
-282 DWKFRVKIERP
+282 EWKLYVKIERP

-302 TIVKKMKT
+302 ALVKKMKE
-310 SGFDILREENYKKE
+310 SGFTILREEDYEKDYEE
-324 HEEYIVDFSD
+324 HIVDFSD
-334 LDKVLIE
+334 LNKVSID
-341 YPKINFTI
+341 YPKIHFTI
-349 ERSSFL
+349 ERTTFL
-355 SENLLSDLEEKKENG
+355 SEGLLSKLEEKKDKG
-370 IITEEEYTKA
+370 ILTEEEYTKA

-389 SFKGTIYARDK
+389 DFKGVIYARDK
-400 SNRED
+400 SNKEEI
-405 LDIILEKEGLIKAK
+405 DIILEKEGLIKAK
-419 LNSLNA
+419 LNSLSE
-425 INKVWSSMQGVYVY
+425 INKAWSSMQGVYVY

-462 VSNNIY
+462 AANNIY

-516 MFESDIKFR
+516 IFESDIKFR
-525 EGFSKIKEK
+525 DGFTRTKERK
-534 EDVVL
+534 GEVATD
-539 TENGK
+539 NGM
-544 IVFKRK
+544 IVFQRK
-550 LNLEEEKN
+550 AGYEEVKN
-558 ERMED
+558 KKMQD
-563 VKNEIEDL
+563 VKTEIEGL
-571 KNTIL
+571 KV
-576 NKAISA
+576 AISNRTMAA
-582 DMSQRAIE
+582 DMSQKAIE
-590 NLSNKILQYEEV
+590 NLQDKIFQYEVAEQ
-602 ENKAIDEKKQEI
+602 KAIDEKKQEI
-614 YLKSQQIKEI
+614 YLKSQQIEEI

-656 NTIKWKRDSDKIVKN
+656 DTIKSKNDTDKIVKN

-682 KYQLAHLESTYRRN
+682 KIQLAHMESTYRRN
-696 LEKQEEIL
+696 LENQEEIL
-704 LKDFLLD
+704 LRDFLVD
-711 MYVNQDS
+711 MYVNEDS
-718 PMSRKACR
+718 PMSRKARR
-726 DDVSVLIEGENI
+726 DGVDVLIEGENI
-738 TIRANKGI
+738 SIKANKGI

-760 WVKYSK
+760 WVQYSQQEK
-766 QKKYIKFIVKQS
+766 SINFVIKQS
-778 GIIECFD
+778 GKVECFD

-792 EIEDKLFEPFSF
+792 EIEDKLFEPFRF

-817 QELTENMNCR
+817 QELTENMNGR

-834 REDRRYKF
+834 RDGRRYKF